1 MINGIWKARGLY
13 MDIKTL
19 IRKEVLDQPGYRVD
33 TTPCRIKMD
42 AMESPFTIPSHL
54 KEQLSEEM
62 KKVPLNRYPEPG
74 APVIRKK
81 FAKHYGVDAEMIMI
95 GNGSDELIQTLCTAL
110 VDSSSAVIVP
120 LPTFVMY
127 RIIAINTG
135 RTVIE
140 VPLDGAFDLDLD
152 AILTHAAMKSPALI
166 FISYPNNPTGNC
178 FSHDK
183 IKTIIEKA
191 NGIVVVDE
199 AYGSFSGN
207 TLVPWLK
214 KYDNLVILK
223 TLSKV
228 GLAAMRIG
236 FLIGAPQLIHEFDK
250 VRLPYNINSLSQA
263 SAGFYIDHMDTF
275 LNQTKEIIQ
284 SREALFKALRK
295 IDCVK
300 PYPSKANFIF
310 FSCDLDTDSV
320 YEGLIQEGV
329 LIKNLNSPGV
339 LRNCMRVT
347 VGTLEEN
354 EEFLRAFKKVVV
366 KLGA

>member
-1 MINGIWKARGLY
+1 
-13 MDIKTL
+13 MDIKTF
-19 IRKEVLDQPGYRVD
+19 IREEILAQPGYRVD
-33 TTPCRIKMD
+33 TTSCRIKMD
-42 AMESPFTIPSHL
+42 AMESPFTIPSPL
-54 KEQLSEEM
+54 KEKLSEEM

-74 APVIRKK
+74 APVLRKK
-81 FAKHYGVDAEMIMI
+81 FAKHYGVDAEMIMV
-95 GNGSDELIQTLCTAL
+95 GNGSDELIQTLCTVL

-127 RIIAINTG
+127 RIIAVNTG

-140 VPLDGAFDLDLD
+140 VPLDGAFDLDQD
-152 AILTHAAMKSPALI
+152 ALLTHAATKSPVLI

-178 FSHDK
+178 FSQDK
-183 IKTIIEKA
+183 IRTLLENA

-199 AYGSFSGN
+199 AYGSFSGI

-236 FLIGAPQLIHEFDK
+236 FLMGAPHLIREFDK

-263 SAGFYIDHMDTF
+263 AAGFYVDHMDLF
-275 LNQTKEIIQ
+275 SDQTKEIIH
-284 SREALFKALRK
+284 SREALFNALQT
-295 IDCVK
+295 IDGIK

-310 FSCDLDTDSV
+310 FSCDFDTDSV
-320 YEGLIQEGV
+320 YKGLVQAGV

-347 VGTLEEN
+347 VGTREEN
-354 EEFLRAFKKVVV
+354 EEFVEALKKVIV
-366 KLGA
+366 K

>member
-1 MINGIWKARGLY
+1 

-19 IRKEVLDQPGYRVD
+19 IRKEVLAQAGYRVD
-33 TTPCRIKMD
+33 TTSCHIKMD
-42 AMESPFTIPSHL
+42 AMESPFTIPPL
-54 KEQLSEEM
+54 FKEKLSEEM

-74 APVIRKK
+74 APVIRKT
-81 FAKHYGVDAEMIMI
+81 FAKHYGVDTDMIMV

-110 VDSSSAVIVP
+110 IDSSSAVIVP
-120 LPTFVMY
+120 VPTFVMY

-140 VPLDGAFDLDLD
+140 VPLDGAFDLDIE
-152 AILTHAAMKSPALI
+152 AMLTQTATKSPVLI
-166 FISYPNNPTGNC
+166 FLSYPNNPTGNC
-178 FSHDK
+178 FSRDK
-183 IKTIIEKA
+183 IKTIIEKSQ
-191 NGIVVVDE
+191 GIVVIDE

-236 FLIGAPQLIHEFDK
+236 FLIGAPHLIHELDK
-250 VRLPYNINSLSQA
+250 VRLPYNINSLSQVA
-263 SAGFYIDHMDTF
+263 AGFYFDHVDLF
-275 LNQTKEIIQ
+275 LNQTKELIK
-284 SREALFKALRK
+284 SREELFNALRK
-295 IDCVK
+295 FDGIK
-300 PYPSKANFIF
+300 PFPSKANFIF

-320 YEGLIQEGV
+320 YRGLIQEGV

-347 VGTLEEN
+347 VGTREEN
-354 EEFLRAFKKVVV
+354 EEFLKALKRVLLKQ
-366 KLGA
+366 GA